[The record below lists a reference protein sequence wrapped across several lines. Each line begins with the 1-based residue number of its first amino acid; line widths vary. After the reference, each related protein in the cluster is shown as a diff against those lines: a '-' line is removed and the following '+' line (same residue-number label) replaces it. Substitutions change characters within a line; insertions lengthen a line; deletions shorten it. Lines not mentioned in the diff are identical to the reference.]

1 MGGCGG
7 RGVRGQECGV
17 GERCCVALRCVA
29 IARGDGRGLWGGMG
43 SLSLLALTAVL
54 APCPLGLEA
63 REV

>member
-1 MGGCGG
+1 M
-7 RGVRGQECGV
+7 RGQECGV